1 MQQYITIC
9 IQMQQNSEKYLFF
22 FSNPCMVEV
31 LESYD
36 RPELSLLRAKIWVW
50 LLFPVSCNL
59 IVNNPLRSFVIL
71 SEAQRTRR
79 ISATRYA
86 SLACP
91 EHSRM
96 GGICPHNNKNLKIC
110 VFGR

>member
-1 MQQYITIC
+1 MNE
-9 IQMQQNSEKYLFF
+9 M
-22 FSNPCMVEV
+22 
-31 LESYD
+31 LESHD
-36 RPELSLLRAKIWVW
+36 RPKLSLLRAKIWVG
-50 LLFPVSCNL
+50 LFSLPSCNL
-59 IVNNPLRSFVIL
+59 IVNNQLRSLVIL

-91 EHSRM
+91 ELAVALSEVEGAVEL

-110 VFGR
+110 VFGS